1 MSQYTDEQIIETLEL
16 RMSHD
21 KLCCEAYELIKRLK
35 SERTE
40 LLRSLKCEIH
50 EKAVYPGRIG
60 VYPFIRLKVFD
71 AILQTYAN
79 KYKE

>member
-1 MSQYTDEQIIETLEL
+1 MSQYTDEQIIEALEI
-16 RMSHD
+16 RKTHD
-21 KLCCEAYELIKRLK
+21 ELCREAYELIKRLK

-50 EKAVYPGRIG
+50 NKAVYPGGIG
-60 VYPFIRLKVFD
+60 AYPFIRLKVFD
-71 AILQTYAN
+71 AVLQTYVN